1 MIISIVSVFYGGD
14 DSGISMVLPHSE
26 LHILLVITGESL
38 QFIDVEIL
46 AHYACHLSFRIHR
59 IAFLFYMS
67 RNQHARLAHI
77 ERLADTLESGG
88 GGECLAAS
96 HHLEELLVV
105 DAMEGERFIHLQFF
119 RRVWLIPEEMKL
131 GMGMLLV
138 PRLYILGKAGI
149 QHVAHD
155 VVAMMAD
162 DGLGFL
168 AEQRWNH
175 LDAVHRLILIVTDG
189 GANLAV
195 APMQVIRVKNFNKDS
210 GTEYFPGIWKE
221 GWRKRY

>member
-1 MIISIVSVFYGGD
+1 
-14 DSGISMVLPHSE
+14 MVLPHSE
-26 LHILLVITGESL
+26 LHILLIITGESL

-46 AHYACHLSFRIHR
+46 AHHASHLSFRIHR

-67 RNQHARLAHI
+67 RNQHAWLAHI

-88 GGECLAAS
+88 GGESLATC

-105 DAMEGERFIHLQFF
+105 DAMEGERIIHLQLFG
-119 RRVWLIPEEMKL
+119 RIWLIPEEMET

-138 PRLYILGKAGI
+138 PRLYILSKSGI

-168 AEQRWNH
+168 TEQWWNH
-175 LDAVHRLILIVTDG
+175 LDAVHRLILVVTDG
-189 GANLAV
+189 ERQLGCG
-195 APMQVIRVKNFNKDS
+195 PHTGDT
-210 GTEYFPGIWKE
+210 GKE
-221 GWRKRY
+221 LQ

>member
-1 MIISIVSVFYGGD
+1 MIISIISVFYGGD
-14 DSGISMVLPHSE
+14 DSGISMILPHSE
-26 LHILLVITGESL
+26 LHILLIITGESL
-38 QFIDVEIL
+38 QFIDIEIL
-46 AHYACHLSFRIHR
+46 AHHASHLSFRIHR
-59 IAFLFYMS
+59 IAFLLHMS

-77 ERLADTLESGG
+77 ECLADTLESGG
-88 GGECLAAS
+88 SGECLAAS

-105 DAMEGERFIHLQFF
+105 DAMEGERIIYLQFF
-119 RRVWLIPEEMKL
+119 GCIWLIPEEMEM

-168 AEQRWNH
+168 AKQWWNH
-175 LDAVHRLILIVTDG
+175 LDAMHRLILVFTDG
-189 GANLAV
+189 ECQLGCGSHAG
-195 APMQVIRVKNFNKDS
+195 DT
-210 GTEYFPGIWKE
+210 GKE
-221 GWRKRY
+221 FQ